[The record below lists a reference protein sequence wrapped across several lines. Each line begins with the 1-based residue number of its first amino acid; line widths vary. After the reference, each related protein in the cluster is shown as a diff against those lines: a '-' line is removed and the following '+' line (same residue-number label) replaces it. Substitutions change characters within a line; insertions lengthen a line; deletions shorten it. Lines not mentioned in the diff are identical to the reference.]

1 MSRFLSRLFVC
12 TFSIMLVGATFGP
25 AYASGAEDIKERQAL
40 MKAIGG
46 KMKAIGGILK
56 GADASMLAA
65 HTSELAA
72 LAKKSKSV
80 FPAGSGPEAGE
91 TEALPVIW
99 TDAEGFN
106 KVMATFIETTDALA
120 AAGATG
126 DLKATGA
133 AMGAVGKNGCG
144 GWHGTYRKKK
154 S

>member
-12 TFSIMLVGATFGP
+12 AFSIMIVGATVAP
-25 AYASGAEDIKERQAL
+25 AYADGAADIKERQAL

-56 GADASMLAA
+56 GGDPSMLAA

-72 LAKKSKSV
+72 LAKKAKSA
-80 FPAGSGPEAGE
+80 FPAGSGPDAGE

-99 TDAEGFN
+99 TDTAGFN
-106 KVMATFIETTDALA
+106 KVLAEFVTTTEALA

-133 AMGAVGKNGCG
+133 AMGAVGKNACG
-144 GWHGTYRKKK
+144 ACHQTFRKKK